1 MTTHLPIERK
11 PEILQEYGRA
21 FACINL
27 VESGINTVLSHKGK
41 FSQADPEL
49 TLILFDQMML
59 GQKIGLAQK
68 FLSKKLV
75 SDLWKLNEKRVLLA
89 HGITMVGDNDSIAI
103 AHKQNFTDLSKE
115 FLSGTVNFA
124 KALYERIMQ
133 EIRPGK
139 K

>member
-1 MTTHLPIERK
+1 
-11 PEILQEYGRA
+11 
-21 FACINL
+21 
-27 VESGINTVLSHKGK
+27 
-41 FSQADPEL
+41 
-49 TLILFDQMML
+49 MML